1 MNEIRDSTYDACSL
15 FMFVDE
21 GCLFQ
26 KILHHSKK
34 YPQYA
39 PYLANTIFPFCGLI
53 VHDSIKFVRDHFDP
67 SLYLDSQSV
76 SRLRNATKS
85 LSSTGLSVDKYTE
98 EVCAIA
104 DYLSSK
110 FKNHTGIFGN
120 LMNSMQPD
128 AGISYYNGVPIY
140 TTYNLSRYLAK
151 YNSAGLESIFDPD
164 VAKQMGY
171 DIGQAASPSFYTV
184 EALGVA
190 SSIIE
195 VNSFSVTNKDFH
207 YSNLLQPITERGLT
221 NPVYFF
227 MLCEG
232 LTQLN
237 STQALR
243 ESGFFSNLIEIKM
256 TTAVLV
262 AFERSL
268 TKLCRYMFKYPE
280 FENNPLY
287 ANSILSKLISKDQ
300 QKLIRKAKDLRNA
313 LIHYDFIK
321 LLGEGVCRD
330 NDAETILSLA
340 IASTVKMTSSNYLD
354 WLRGARKE
362 ITTNIAEIVNLPN

>member
-1 MNEIRDSTYDACSL
+1 
-15 FMFVDE
+15 
-21 GCLFQ
+21 
-26 KILHHSKK
+26 
-34 YPQYA
+34 
-39 PYLANTIFPFCGLI
+39 
-53 VHDSIKFVRDHFDP
+53 
-67 SLYLDSQSV
+67 
-76 SRLRNATKS
+76 
-85 LSSTGLSVDKYTE
+85 
-98 EVCAIA
+98 
-104 DYLSSK
+104 
-110 FKNHTGIFGN
+110 
-120 LMNSMQPD
+120 MNSMQPD